1 MTRAVP
7 LPSTSVPSVRGPR
20 AHSNGERKPR
30 RKRGERGERARACG
44 GKGRGCDVARARL
57 HPRVP
62 VPTARGVCAEALLGR
77 RALGRTRLQSAQQ
90 LGVAPVGARRRA
102 GARWISTAWMQLA
115 VPAAAAGAGEGWAVG
130 KSAFGL
136 VCVFCPRQGW
146 SAQGAGAHVRVLA
159 GLLFFLR
166 SLACACARLTCSF
179 PPRCAGVCVRA
190 CVCGVQTKLY
200 EAGHAFSFSSAKF
213 YTDGGANQTPGAA
226 LGKQDVRQRAART

>member
-62 VPTARGVCAEALLGR
+62 VPTVRGVCAEALLGR

-90 LGVAPVGARRRA
+90 LGVAPVGARRHA

-115 VPAAAAGAGEGWAVG
+115 VPAAAAGAG
-130 KSAFGL
+130 
-136 VCVFCPRQGW
+136 CPRSW